1 MSSAM
6 LAALGLAI
14 GLSYASGLK
23 LYATIAVLG
32 LLQRFGV
39 VHLPSSLSVL
49 GNPIVIAVALALYTL
64 EFLADKIP
72 YVGSVWNAIHTFVRP
87 PAAAL
92 LSYAA
97 LSPAPAEWRILGALL
112 GGGVALSTHSVKTA
126 LRTPLEASPE
136 PFSTTAFSLAED
148 CLAAAAAW
156 IAAAHP
162 ILAIGLVVILFAAM
176 FYATVVLYRVFRT
189 GLARVAQAFRRA
201 RNRPP
206 IETTDICA

>member
-14 GLSYASGLK
+14 GMSYASGLK
-23 LYATIAVLG
+23 LYAAIVVLG
-32 LLQRFGV
+32 LLQHFGL

-49 GNPIVIAVALALYTL
+49 GNPVVIAVALALYSL

-72 YVGSVWNAIHTFVRP
+72 YVGSVWNAVHTFIRP

-112 GGGVALSTHSVKTA
+112 GGGVAFSSHSFKTA
-126 LRTPLEASPE
+126 LRTPLEANPE
-136 PFSTTAFSLAED
+136 PVSTTAFSLAED
-148 CLAAAAAW
+148 GLAAAAAW
-156 IAAAHP
+156 LAAAHP
-162 ILAIGLVVILFAAM
+162 VLAIVVVVLLFAAM
-176 FYATVVLYRVFRT
+176 FYATVLLYRVFRM
-189 GLARVAQAFRRA
+189 GVSRLARAFLRG
-201 RNRPP
+201 
-206 IETTDICA
+206 

>member
-14 GLSYASGLK
+14 GMSYASGLK
-23 LYATIAVLG
+23 LYATIVVLG
-32 LLQRFGV
+32 LLQHFGV

-49 GNPIVIAVALALYTL
+49 GNPVVIAVALALYSL

-72 YVGSVWNAIHTFVRP
+72 DVGSVWNAVHTFIRP

-112 GGGVALSTHSVKTA
+112 GGGVAFSSHSVKTA

-136 PFSTTAFSLAED
+136 PVSTTALSLAED
-148 CLAAAAAW
+148 CLAAATAW
-156 IAAAHP
+156 LAAAHP
-162 ILAIGLVVILFAAM
+162 ILAIVVVMLLFAAM
-176 FYATVVLYRVFRT
+176 FYATVVLYRIFRM
-189 GLARVAQAFRRA
+189 GFSRMARVLLRG
-201 RNRPP
+201 
-206 IETTDICA
+206 

>member
-1 MSSAM
+1 MSSAI

-32 LLQRFGV
+32 LLQHFGV

-49 GNPIVIAVALALYTL
+49 GNPVVIAVALALYSL
-64 EFLADKIP
+64 EFFADKIP
-72 YVGSVWNAIHTFVRP
+72 YIGSVWNAIHTFIRP
-87 PAAAL
+87 PAAAF

-97 LSPAPAEWRILGALL
+97 LSPAPAEWRILGAIL
-112 GGGVALSTHSVKTA
+112 GGGVAFSSHSVKTA

-136 PFSTTAFSLAED
+136 PVSTTVFSLAED

-156 IAAAHP
+156 LAAAHP
-162 ILAIGLVVILFAAM
+162 ILAIVGVVLLLAAM

-189 GLARVAQAFRRA
+189 GLARVAQAFRGA
-201 RNRPP
+201 
-206 IETTDICA
+206 

>member
-23 LYATIAVLG
+23 LYATIVVLG
-32 LLQRFGV
+32 LLQHFGV

-49 GNPIVIAVALALYTL
+49 GNPVVIAVALALYSL
-64 EFLADKIP
+64 EFVADKIP
-72 YVGSVWNAIHTFVRP
+72 YIGSVWNAIHTFIRP

-112 GGGVALSTHSVKTA
+112 GGGVAFSSHSVKTA

-136 PFSTTAFSLAED
+136 PVSTTAFSLAED

-156 IAAAHP
+156 LAAAHP
-162 ILAIGLVVILFAAM
+162 ILAIVVVVALLAAM
-176 FYATVVLYRVFRT
+176 FYATVLLYRVFRT

-201 RNRPP
+201 
-206 IETTDICA
+206 

>member
-14 GLSYASGLK
+14 GVSYASGLK
-23 LYATIAVLG
+23 LYATIATLG
-32 LLQRFGV
+32 LLQHFGLV
-39 VHLPSSLSVL
+39 QLPSSLGAL
-49 GNPIVIAVALALYTL
+49 GSPIVITIALVLYTL

-72 YVGSVWNAIHTFVRP
+72 YMGSVWNVTHTFIRP

-97 LSPAPAEWRILGALL
+97 LSAAPTGWRILGALL
-112 GGGVALSTHSVKTA
+112 GGGVAFSSHGIKTA

-148 CLAAAAAW
+148 AFAAAVAW
-156 IAAAHP
+156 IAAIHP
-162 ILAIGLVVILFAAM
+162 IMAIVVVVVLLAATL
-176 FYATVVLYRVFRT
+176 YATVRLYGVFRAAI
-189 GLARVAQAFRRA
+189 GRVARAFRRG
-201 RNRPP
+201 
-206 IETTDICA
+206 

>member
-23 LYATIAVLG
+23 LYATVVVLG
-32 LLQRFGV
+32 LLQHFGV
-39 VHLPSSLSVL
+39 VHLPSSLIVL
-49 GNPIVIAVALALYTL
+49 GNPVVIAVALALYSV

-72 YVGSVWNAIHTFVRP
+72 YVGSVWNAIHTFIRP

-97 LSPAPAEWRILGALL
+97 LSPAPAQWRILGALL
-112 GGGVALSTHSVKTA
+112 GGGVAFSSHSVKTA

-136 PFSTTAFSLAED
+136 PVSTIVFSLAED
-148 CLAAAAAW
+148 FLAAAAAW
-156 IAAAHP
+156 LAAAHP
-162 ILAIGLVVILFAAM
+162 ILAIVAVVMLFAAM
-176 FYATVVLYRVFRT
+176 FYATVLLYRVSRT

-201 RNRPP
+201 
-206 IETTDICA
+206 